1 MQNTPRSVSWD
12 APEHYHIEKGGDWFF
27 ALTIITVAVV
37 VVAIFLGNILFA
49 LLCGIAGTVLAIAAG
64 RPPRIINYSVSVR
77 GIKIGGESYPFTGL
91 KAFDIVED
99 DPRGPQLL
107 VLTQH
112 HFMPLLVMP
121 LPEEYIDDIE
131 DLIAGRLPEEQL
143 KEPFF
148 NKVLEFFGF

>member
-49 LLCGIAGTVLAIAAG
+49 LLCGIGGAVLALAAS
-64 RPPRIINYSVSVR
+64 RPPRIVKYAISVR
-77 GIKIGGESYPFTGL
+77 GVKIGNESYSFTAL
-91 KAFDIVED
+91 KSFDIQED
-99 DPRGPQLL
+99 NPRGPQLL
-107 VLTQH
+107 VLTKH

-131 DLIAGRLPEEQL
+131 DIMAGRLTEEEL

-148 NKVLEFFGF
+148 NKILEFFGF